1 MPARQWTPEQRQ
13 QQSERIRAWGPW
25 VLSTGP
31 KTAEGKAVS
40 AGNAWKGGNR
50 QILRDLSLALK
61 TQKESLDRL

>member
-1 MPARQWTPEQRQ
+1 M
-13 QQSERIRAWGPW
+13 
-25 VLSTGP
+25 LSTGP